1 MPLHAR
7 IFDTTAIAVIF
18 RPPSRGRSPHHGDAM
33 TEREAFGPTLRQHR
47 ERRGVTLE
55 AIADRS
61 KIGKS
66 LFVALERGDVK
77 RWPTGIYRRAFFRDY
92 ASAIGVPVEAMLQDF
107 LRLFP
112 EPGQEPRECDANE
125 QPVRLR
131 VTLVPE
137 DRWMVGMR
145 QIGAAGLDTA
155 IVLVAGYVLSLL
167 ARLDLWM
174 AIAAIGLSYQALS
187 TLVFG
192 QGFGAW
198 CLAARAMAGV
208 ATPRQAIQIEL
219 LRRQW
224 LWDFLTSPAIRI
236 RRRTESSLEPSL

>member
-1 MPLHAR
+1 
-7 IFDTTAIAVIF
+7 
-18 RPPSRGRSPHHGDAM
+18 
-33 TEREAFGPTLRQHR
+33 
-47 ERRGVTLE
+47 
-55 AIADRS
+55 
-61 KIGKS
+61 
-66 LFVALERGDVK
+66 
-77 RWPTGIYRRAFFRDY
+77 
-92 ASAIGVPVEAMLQDF
+92 MLQDF

-112 EPGQEPRECDANE
+112 ESGQEPRAGDANE
-125 QPVRLR
+125 ESVRLR

-137 DRWMVGMR
+137 DRWVFHMR
-145 QIGAAGLDTA
+145 QIGAAALDTA
-155 IVLVAGYVLSLL
+155 IVLIAGYALSLL
-167 ARLDLWM
+167 PRLELWM
-174 AIAAIGLSYQALS
+174 AIAAIGMSYHALS

-192 QGFGAW
+192 QSFGAW